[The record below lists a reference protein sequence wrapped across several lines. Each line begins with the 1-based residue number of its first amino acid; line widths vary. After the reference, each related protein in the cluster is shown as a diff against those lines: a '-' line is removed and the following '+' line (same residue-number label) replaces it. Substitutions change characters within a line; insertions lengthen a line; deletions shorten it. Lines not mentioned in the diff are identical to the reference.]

1 MQSFILCLAFFVKRA
16 RAIEDL
22 LVLLVIVTLG
32 TRLTNDGED
41 VFWPAAAIL
50 AWPLSSYSITAAIAM
65 IDAVV
70 GAEVVVTS
78 VIKAIIVSVGWS
90 LSACILVEAHLGFL
104 CIGVLVGGSYH
115 FADTGRWLTV
125 EFGAKL
131 AMVESSD
138 KGGDD
143 FSFRDV
149 GDRVAHLGET
159 PDVAVEEL
167 GWLLVDAAEIML
179 RAGSST
185 RGHIVVGEDFL
196 QLFP

>member
-1 MQSFILCLAFFVKRA
+1 MSARIL
-16 RAIEDL
+16 I
-22 LVLLVIVTLG
+22 
-32 TRLTNDGED
+32 
-41 VFWPAAAIL
+41 
-50 AWPLSSYSITAAIAM
+50 
-65 IDAVV
+65 
-70 GAEVVVTS
+70 
-78 VIKAIIVSVGWS
+78 
-90 LSACILVEAHLGFL
+90 EAHLGFL
-104 CIGVLVGGSYH
+104 GVGVLIGHSDHLADAGGC
-115 FADTGRWLTV
+115 FAI

-149 GDRVAHLGET
+149 GNRVPHLGET
-159 PDVAVEEL
+159 PDVATEEL